1 MKSYIVINK
10 KIYEKYKDAIL
21 PLSARLFCEPYFY
34 DISNYEVPLD
44 LKGLENFL
52 SFTKEIEIYTTSTFI
67 DFINILLVL
76 DFLKNKEFKGN
87 VKINY
92 LFLNGQSL
100 NNSIFVNTNLTLTDY
115 NDVGY
120 VLKAIKEGN
129 TLPKFSNKLI
139 GYINYQNFYNMLI
152 DGDKFIFSL
161 SDVIDKYDEDID
173 LIASYLED
181 KYSNMGLN
189 KEFYLKFLEKYM

>member
-10 KIYEKYKDAIL
+10 KIYERYKEDIL

-34 DISNYEVPLD
+34 NISSYEVPLD

-52 SFTKEIEIYTTSTFI
+52 LFTEEIEIYTTSTFI
-67 DFINILLVL
+67 DFVNILLVL
-76 DFLKNKEFKGN
+76 EFLKNKEFKGN

-92 LFLNGQSL
+92 LFLNGLSL
-100 NNSIFVNTNLTLTDY
+100 SKSIFVNSNLTLIDY
-115 NDVGY
+115 NDVGCIIEA
-120 VLKAIKEGN
+120 LKQGKI
-129 TLPKFSNKLI
+129 LPKFSNKLI

-152 DGDKFIFSL
+152 DADKFIFSL
-161 SDVIDKYDEDID
+161 SEVIEKYDEDID
-173 LIASYLED
+173 LIATYLED

-189 KEFYLKFLEKYM
+189 KDFYLEFLRKYM

>member
-10 KIYEKYKDAIL
+10 KIYERYKEDIL

-34 DISNYEVPLD
+34 NISNYEVPLD

-52 SFTKEIEIYTTSTFI
+52 LFTEEIEIYTTSTFI
-67 DFINILLVL
+67 DFVNILLVL
-76 DFLKNKEFKGN
+76 EFLKNKEFKGN

-92 LFLNGQSL
+92 LFLNGL
-100 NNSIFVNTNLTLTDY
+100 NLGKSIFVNSNLTLTDY
-115 NDVGY
+115 NDVGCIIEA
-120 VLKAIKEGN
+120 LKQGKI
-129 TLPKFSNKLI
+129 LPKFSNKLI

-152 DGDKFIFSL
+152 DADKFIFSL
-161 SDVIDKYDEDID
+161 SEVIEKYDEDID
-173 LIASYLED
+173 LIATYLED

-189 KEFYLKFLEKYM
+189 KDFYLEFLRKYM